1 MPYAKRGTVENSKN
15 LIITSMFALIFK
27 VDSNDAIANKMKHVK
42 CIIYKI
48 WSTSFRGE
56 VYNLSEVHSPFPYCV
71 NLYYDPESGVTRNRA
86 AMK

>member
-1 MPYAKRGTVENSKN
+1 MSVSKMPYAKRGTVENSKN

-48 WSTSFRGE
+48 
-56 VYNLSEVHSPFPYCV
+56 
-71 NLYYDPESGVTRNRA
+71 
-86 AMK
+86 